1 MLDLLWILLPVAAAS
16 GWWAARRGMAR
27 SREDAECLTTPAYFR
42 GLNYLLNEE
51 PDKAIDV
58 FVQLLEVDSETVET
72 HLALG
77 SLFRRRGEVERAIRI
92 HQNLIARPALGEDQ
106 RAQALLELGMDYM
119 RAGLYDRAENL
130 FLELKEMKLH
140 VRKALENLLVVYQ
153 QEKDWQ
159 SCLETAEELESL
171 VNDPLSLERSHFYC
185 ELAEEALRKGQKDVA
200 GKLLKKAASVDAR
213 SVRPLHMQA
222 HLAME
227 QEDCKAAVRLL
238 RKAVEK
244 DPDFLPEVLGN
255 LMECCRQL
263 SDLPALRSYLEKFL
277 GNDTDVAVALSITE
291 IITEIEDEA
300 AARAF
305 LSRQMHLHPTLK
317 GLLRL
322 IELNTSLP
330 DIQAEQMLASMKT
343 HMEQLLAERPA
354 YQCSRCGFVANTLH
368 WQCPSCRS
376 WGSIRRKS
384 EPEEKQS

>member
-1 MLDLLWILLPVAAAS
+1 MQELLWILLLPVAAAS
-16 GWWAARRGMAR
+16 GWWAAKRSMAR
-27 SREDAECLTTPAYFR
+27 ACEETDRLTTPAYFR

-92 HQNLIARPALGEDQ
+92 HQNLIARPALAQEQ

-140 VRKALENLLVVYQ
+140 VRKALENLLIVYQ

-159 SCLETAEELESL
+159 SCLKTAEELASL
-171 VNDPLSLERSHFYC
+171 IDDSLSLERSHFYC
-185 ELAEEALRKGQKDVA
+185 ELAEEALRKRQKDA
-200 GKLLKKAASVDAR
+200 ADKLLKKAASVDIH

-222 HLAME
+222 HMAME
-227 QEDCKAAVRLL
+227 QGDCKSAIHLMKQAV
-238 RKAVEK
+238 KK
-244 DPDFLPEVLGN
+244 DAYYLPEVLPD
-255 LMECCRQL
+255 LMECYRRL
-263 SDLPALRSYLEKFL
+263 SDLPALNNYLQEFL
-277 GNDTDVAVALSITE
+277 GSGADVAVALSITE
-291 IITEIEDEA
+291 IISETKGESD
-300 AARAF
+300 ARAF
-305 LSRQMHLHPTLK
+305 LSKEMHLHPTLK
-317 GLLRL
+317 GLLHL
-322 IELNTSLP
+322 IDLNASLP
-330 DIQAEQMLASMKT
+330 DIQAEQMLLSMKI
-343 HMEQLLAERPA
+343 HVERLLAERPA
-354 YQCSRCGFVANTLH
+354 YQCRKCGFVANTLH

-384 EPEEKQS
+384 EPEE